1 MDISGAVLKKETN
14 ESKETNGTND
24 VNHII
29 GLCGYFGFIGFF
41 RVYIIASAGHDDA
54 MEDVIIIGLG
64 CAGYTAA
71 IYSARY
77 KLKTFLVGAEAGGM
91 GNTAAEVGNWP
102 GEIEIRGPDLM
113 DKFKAHA
120 TSFKEVTMKIS
131 YVKDV
136 MNIDGGFRVLME
148 GGESVDGK
156 TIIFATGSNK
166 RHLGVPGETELSG
179 KGVTYCATCD
189 AFFYRNKTVAVIG
202 GGDSAV
208 EGAAIAAQV
217 AAKVYLVHRKNTFRA
232 EPFWV
237 EKVKEKK
244 NVEFVLERNVA
255 QILGDQP
262 SPATAGLRPA
272 SKKVSGITLDQP
284 WNGLGTLPVD
294 GVFIEIGSTPAIDLP
309 KKLGCEIDPQGF
321 LKVDEAQRASVP
333 GIFGAGDLT
342 SGSNHFAQFTTA
354 AGEATVAANSAFNFL
369 QSGH

>member
-1 MDISGAVLKKETN
+1 MF
-14 ESKETNGTND
+14 D
-24 VNHII
+24 V
-29 GLCGYFGFIGFF
+29 
-41 RVYIIASAGHDDA
+41 
-54 MEDVIIIGLG
+54 VIVGLG

-77 KLKTFLVGAEAGGM
+77 KLSTYLVGAEAGGM

-120 TSFKEVTMKIS
+120 TSFGDLVTYKIS
-131 YVKDV
+131 RVKDV
-136 MNIDGGFRVLME
+136 KNIGEGFELELE
-148 GGESVDGK
+148 GNEKVK
-156 TIIFATGSNK
+156 ARTIIFATGSNK
-166 RHLGVPGETELSG
+166 RHLGAPGETEFSG

-217 AAKVYLVHRKNTFRA
+217 ASKVYLVHRRKDFRA
-232 EPFWV
+232 EPFWI

-244 NVEFVLERNVA
+244 NIELVLERNVA
-255 QILGDQP
+255 EIIGD
-262 SPATAGLRPA
+262 
-272 SKKVSGITLDQP
+272 KKVTGLKLDKP
-284 WNGLGTLPVD
+284 WNGLETLTVD
-294 GVFIEIGSTPAIDLP
+294 GVFIEIGSTPATELP
-309 KKLGCEIDPQGF
+309 LKLGCKLDELGF
-321 LKVDEAQRASVP
+321 LEVDKAQRTSVP
-333 GIFGAGDLT
+333 GVFAAGDLT